1 MDLNSIKSF
10 AIDSRRELLKTIDYR
25 MKFVLKEDSIERREN
40 PIAVKE
46 LERRILS
53 SSKEKVIEEVAYT
66 WFNRF
71 TALQYMDING
81 VSDIKSILL
90 LEGNTRPEILSNAI
104 RGEFDN
110 NFISKKTQII
120 VSSLLEGR
128 SSSNDPEK
136 ESYRLLLLSVCN
148 KLHSRMPFLFEKIE
162 DFTELLM
169 PEDLLSKASILAK
182 IREVMTE
189 ENCKDIEVIGW
200 LYQFYISEKK
210 DELFSGLNNNKRVEK
225 ENIPTAT
232 QLFTP
237 HWIVKYLVE
246 NSLGRLWMLNNPNS
260 KLIKNMEF
268 YIRPKDNIKEFL
280 RINSPEEIKICD
292 PACGSGHMLTY
303 SFDLLYLI
311 Y

>member
-210 DELFSGLNNNKRVEK
+210 DELFSGLNG
-225 ENIPTAT
+225 
-232 QLFTP
+232 LFGHKTF
-237 HWIVKYLVE
+237 VK
-246 NSLGRLWMLNNPNS
+246 S
-260 KLIKNMEF
+260 KNTL
-268 YIRPKDNIKEFL
+268 
-280 RINSPEEIKICD
+280 
-292 PACGSGHMLTY
+292 
-303 SFDLLYLI
+303 
-311 Y
+311 